1 MAAAKTLATTVH
13 VTDEAGV
20 VHILEAGTSPTPDLA
35 KLITNPK
42 AWGGNAPAPDGGS
55 SDTGS
60 GSGSTSGGKLEKPPA
75 VGKGSSTDDWKAYAA
90 QEGIS
95 VPDDAK
101 KADIV
106 ALVTEHEGQAS

>member
-1 MAAAKTLATTVH
+1 MAGAKTLATTVH
-13 VTDEAGV
+13 VTDEAGKTHV
-20 VHILEAGTSPTPDLA
+20 LEPGKSVPADLA

-42 AWGGNAPAPDGGS
+42 AWSGDAPAPEESES
-55 SDTGS
+55 SGS
-60 GSGSTSGGKLEKPPA
+60 GSGDSGTLSKPPVA
-75 VGKGSSTDDWKAYAA
+75 GAGSSGDDWKAYAV

-95 VPDDAK
+95 VPDGAK